1 MNHLSPASSHY
12 LLEVSI
18 EDLHW
23 ESRDWLSEIRTWQ
36 EEIVFYQ
43 NLLKKIQGRVKSEE
57 AKAQWDHFQNI
68 LQGMQTNILTPY
80 QKNLE
85 EHEEYLYNLVVN
97 KAVVNDQFYR
107 EVHKKYAN
115 QVKAFS
121 SDFKQLKK
129 KLFAFIEHAA

>member
-1 MNHLSPASSHY
+1 MNNLSPATTHY

-36 EEIVFYQ
+36 EEVVFYQ
-43 NLLKKIQGRVKSEE
+43 KLLNKIQTRVKSQD
-57 AKAQWDHFQNI
+57 AKTQWDHFQNI
-68 LQGMQTNILTPY
+68 LQEMQNNILLPY
-80 QKNLE
+80 QRQLE

-129 KLFAFIEHAA
+129 KLFGFIEQAS

>member
-1 MNHLSPASSHY
+1 MNHLSPASTSY

-43 NLLKKIQGRVKSEE
+43 KLLNKIVGRVKSEE
-57 AKAQWDHFQNI
+57 AKAQWDHYQTT
-68 LQGMQTNILTPY
+68 LQELQTHTLLPY
-80 QKNLE
+80 QQELE

-107 EVHKKYAN
+107 EVHRKHAT
-115 QVKAFS
+115 QVKAFA

-129 KLFAFIEHAA
+129 KLFVFIEQAT

>member
-1 MNHLSPASSHY
+1 MNNLSPATTHY

-43 NLLKKIQGRVKSEE
+43 KLLNRVVGRIKSEE
-57 AKAQWDHFQNI
+57 AKAQWDNYQKTLQEMQNNI
-68 LQGMQTNILTPY
+68 LVPY
-80 QKNLE
+80 QRNLE

-129 KLFAFIEHAA
+129 KLFNLIEHAG

>member
-1 MNHLSPASSHY
+1 MNHLSPASTSY

-43 NLLKKIQGRVKSEE
+43 KLLNKMLGRVKSEE
-57 AKAQWDHFQNI
+57 AKAHWDHYQNT
-68 LQGMQTNILTPY
+68 LQQMQTNTLLPF
-80 QKNLE
+80 QSQLE

-107 EVHKKYAN
+107 EVHKKYGN
-115 QVKAFS
+115 QVKAFA

-129 KLFAFIEHAA
+129 KLFVFIEQAS